1 MQTIYSEFLGSISSF
16 HLIELCGPFGRLVGQ
31 IFAIGHNDQGKL
43 VCVLCRATA
52 LPGLHNTSLWLV
64 IEAEKVSSAR
74 LIADRYVP
82 RPGDSVGRPR
92 LYKEDYSLNF

>member
-1 MQTIYSEFLGSISSF
+1 MKTIYQELLGSISGF
-16 HLIELCGPFGRLVGQ
+16 HLIELCGPFGKLVGQ
-31 IFAIGHNDQGKL
+31 TFAIGHNDRGKL
-43 VCVLCRATA
+43 VFVLRRATA
-52 LPGLHNTSLWLV
+52 LSGRDNNALWLV

-82 RPGDSVGRPR
+82 RPGDSVGRPK